1 MKLPE
6 ALLAVIVLLLA
17 PLFCRGA
24 SNYAAQVQQ
33 GQKLADSLRYREA
46 LEYFRPV
53 AKQYAVASSADKET
67 CLEAL
72 YGSVDANIHLTNFMA
87 AYKDLITI
95 QDIVD
100 NDGLPDAKLHLNL
113 GRLYIVLGAYREA
126 RNHQQSL

>member
-17 PLFCRGA
+17 PLFCRDA

-87 AYKDLITI
+87 AYEDLITI
-95 QDIVD
+95 KT
-100 NDGLPDAKLHLNL
+100 L
-113 GRLYIVLGAYREA
+113 
-126 RNHQQSL
+126 